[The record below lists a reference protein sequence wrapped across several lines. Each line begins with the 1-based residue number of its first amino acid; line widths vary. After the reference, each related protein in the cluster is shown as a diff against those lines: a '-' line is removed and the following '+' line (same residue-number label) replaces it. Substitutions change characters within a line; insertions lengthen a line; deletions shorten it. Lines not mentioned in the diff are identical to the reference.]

1 MIQELAAMLA
11 TANVSDVLEEILA
24 RTGYVKMLEGDK
36 DPESESRLANLNELI
51 NAAGEAA
58 ERGEGVSEFL
68 DHAALV
74 SDSDNLDERAP
85 VSLLTLHN
93 AKGLEFPIVFLTG
106 LEEGLF
112 PHMRSL
118 DSKAAMEEE
127 RRLCYVGMTRAEK
140 RLFLTSAR
148 YRRRW
153 GGGETEASIP
163 SRFLSEVPQ
172 ALVQDLSPRKRAGQ
186 VDLYGERQEVR
197 EAARRNLYTG
207 KTYNSVENIQQF
219 FNERG
224 KQPAAAPAPAAA
236 AKIVPAAPKAVATT
250 HLPQAA
256 SRPKPLRSGSNIIH
270 PKYGRG
276 TVLRR
281 EGDGDD
287 AKLTVS
293 FPGYG
298 LKKLIEKYAG
308 IKEE

>member
-1 MIQELAAMLA
+1 
-11 TANVSDVLEEILA
+11 
-24 RTGYVKMLEGDK
+24 
-36 DPESESRLANLNELI
+36 
-51 NAAGEAA
+51 
-58 ERGEGVSEFL
+58 
-68 DHAALV
+68 
-74 SDSDNLDERAP
+74 
-85 VSLLTLHN
+85 
-93 AKGLEFPIVFLTG
+93 
-106 LEEGLF
+106 
-112 PHMRSL
+112 
-118 DSKAAMEEE
+118 
-127 RRLCYVGMTRAEK
+127 VGMTRAEK
-140 RLFLTSAR
+140 RLFLISAR

-163 SRFLSEVPQ
+163 SRFLSEVPE
-172 ALVQDLSPRKRAGQ
+172 ALVHDLSPRKRTGQ

-224 KQPAAAPAPAAA
+224 KQAAPAPAARA
-236 AKIVPAAPKAVATT
+236 VPTPAATAAPAPKTAPVTQPPKPAV
-250 HLPQAA
+250 
-256 SRPKPLRSGSNIIH
+256 RPKTLRYGSTITH

-281 EGDGDD
+281 EGEGDD

>member
-1 MIQELAAMLA
+1 
-11 TANVSDVLEEILA
+11 
-24 RTGYVKMLEGDK
+24 
-36 DPESESRLANLNELI
+36 
-51 NAAGEAA
+51 
-58 ERGEGVSEFL
+58 
-68 DHAALV
+68 
-74 SDSDNLDERAP
+74 
-85 VSLLTLHN
+85 
-93 AKGLEFPIVFLTG
+93 
-106 LEEGLF
+106 
-112 PHMRSL
+112 
-118 DSKAAMEEE
+118 
-127 RRLCYVGMTRAEK
+127 
-140 RLFLTSAR
+140 LFLTSAR

-153 GGGETEASIP
+153 GGGESEASIP
-163 SRFLSEVPQ
+163 SRFLSEVPE
-172 ALVQDLSPRKRAGQ
+172 ALVQDLSPRKRTGQ

-224 KQPAAAPAPAAA
+224 KQPVAGPAAPATVAKTTPAGAKTAPAAMKAAPAAMKAAPAAA
-236 AKIVPAAPKAVATT
+236 KAIPTTNAPQPTT
-250 HLPQAA
+250 RA
-256 SRPKPLRSGSNIIH
+256 KPLRNGSSIIH

>member
-1 MIQELAAMLA
+1 
-11 TANVSDVLEEILA
+11 
-24 RTGYVKMLEGDK
+24 
-36 DPESESRLANLNELI
+36 
-51 NAAGEAA
+51 
-58 ERGEGVSEFL
+58 
-68 DHAALV
+68 
-74 SDSDNLDERAP
+74 
-85 VSLLTLHN
+85 
-93 AKGLEFPIVFLTG
+93 
-106 LEEGLF
+106 
-112 PHMRSL
+112 
-118 DSKAAMEEE
+118 
-127 RRLCYVGMTRAEK
+127 
-140 RLFLTSAR
+140 
-148 YRRRW
+148 
-153 GGGETEASIP
+153 
-163 SRFLSEVPQ
+163 
-172 ALVQDLSPRKRAGQ
+172 

-224 KQPAAAPAPAAA
+224 KQPVAGPAAPATAAKTTPAGAKTAPAAA
-236 AKIVPAAPKAVATT
+236 KAIPTTNAPQPTT
-250 HLPQAA
+250 RA
-256 SRPKPLRSGSNIIH
+256 KPLRNGSSIIH

>member
-1 MIQELAAMLA
+1 MLA
-11 TANVSDVLEEILA
+11 TAKVSDVLEEILA
-24 RTGYVKMLEGDK
+24 RTGYIRMLEGDK

-51 NAAGEAA
+51 NAAAEAA
-58 ERGEGVSEFL
+58 ERGEGVAEFL

-93 AKGLEFPIVFLTG
+93 AKGLEFPIVFLAG

-163 SRFLSEVPQ
+163 SRFLSEVPEG
-172 ALVQDLSPRKRAGQ
+172 LVQDLSPRKRASQ

-224 KQPAAAPAPAAA
+224 KPPAAAPATPAAI
-236 AKIVPAAPKAVATT
+236 AKVAPAAPKAVPTT
-250 HLPQAA
+250 HLAQAT